1 MTNAEWLIENKI
13 PFQNINLHVD
23 NIKKIVGI
31 YVHGYEKIEYS
42 LVLNDATQ
50 EDINKEKVKTKYP
63 ILLVSTF
70 SVLRVLET
78 WLDYEADETVFAKKI
93 LSQKEKNWLANLIK
107 PFYQKIDHLIDIEV
121 MRHVKDN
128 SIESDLNCIQIAYTS
143 RIFDSDGNANGTQ
156 TFRQTI
162 ELVGDDDICANMTAD
177 KEYSVKNLGLGF
189 DFDFKNEN

>member
-13 PFQNINLHVD
+13 SFQSINIYID
-23 NIKKIVGI
+23 NITDIASI
-31 YVHGYEKIEYS
+31 YINDYEKIDYN
-42 LVLNDATQ
+42 LIPIDATQ
-50 EDINKEKVKTKYP
+50 EEINKEKIKAKHP
-63 ILLVSTF
+63 ILLATTF
-70 SVLRVLET
+70 SVLGVLET
-78 WLDYEADETVFAKKI
+78 WLDYEADETVFVKKI
-93 LSQKEKNWLANLIK
+93 LSQKEKIWLVNLIN

-128 SIESDLNCIQIAYTS
+128 SIESDLNCIQISYTS

-189 DFDFKNEN
+189 NFDFENEN

>member
-78 WLDYEADETVFAKKI
+78 WLDYEADETVFVKKI
-93 LSQKEKNWLANLIK
+93 LSQKEKAWLVNFIK
-107 PFYQKIDHLIDIEV
+107 PFYKTIDHLMDIEI

-128 SIESDLNCIQIAYTS
+128 RIKDDLNCIQISYTN

-162 ELVGDDDICANMTAD
+162 ETVGNDDVCANMTAD
-177 KEYSVKNLGLGF
+177 EEYSVKNLGLGY
-189 DFDFKNEN
+189 DFDFENEN

>member
-1 MTNAEWLIENKI
+1 ML
-13 PFQNINLHVD
+13 
-23 NIKKIVGI
+23 
-31 YVHGYEKIEYS
+31 
-42 LVLNDATQ
+42 AT
-50 EDINKEKVKTKYP
+50 
-63 ILLVSTF
+63 TF

-78 WLDYEADETVFAKKI
+78 WLDYEADETVFVKKI
-93 LSQKEKNWLANLIK
+93 LSQKEKNWLVNLIK

-128 SIESDLNCIQIAYTS
+128 SIESDLNCIQISYTS

-177 KEYSVKNLGLGF
+177 KEYSVKNLELGF
-189 DFDFKNEN
+189 NFDFENEN

>member
-1 MTNAEWLIENKI
+1 MTNAEWLIKNKI
-13 PFQNINLHVD
+13 PFQSINLHVD

-31 YVHGYEKIEYS
+31 YVNGYEKIEYS
-42 LVLNDATQ
+42 LVLNDVTQ
-50 EDINKEKVKTKYP
+50 EEINKEKAKVEHP

-78 WLDYEADETVFAKKI
+78 WLDYEADETVFVKKI
-93 LSQKEKNWLANLIK
+93 LSPKEKNWLANLIK
-107 PFYQKIDHLIDIEV
+107 PFYQKIDHLMGIEV
-121 MRHVKDN
+121 MRHVKDDR
-128 SIESDLNCIQIAYTS
+128 IESDLNCIQISYTN

-162 ELVGDDDICANMTAD
+162 ETIGNDDICANMTAD

-189 DFDFKNEN
+189 DFDFENEN

>member
-13 PFQNINLHVD
+13 PFQSINLYID
-23 NIKKIVGI
+23 NITNIASI
-31 YVHGYEKIEYS
+31 YISGYEKIDYN
-42 LVLNDATQ
+42 LILTDVTQ
-50 EDINKEKVKTKYP
+50 AEIDEERSKAKYP
-63 ILLVSTF
+63 ILFASTF
-70 SVLRVLET
+70 SFLRVFET
-78 WLDYEADETVFAKKI
+78 WLDYEADETVFVKKI
-93 LSQKEKNWLANLIK
+93 LSQKEKAWLINLIK

-162 ELVGDDDICANMTAD
+162 ETVGNDDICAKMTAD
-177 KEYSVKNLGLGF
+177 KQYSVKNLGLDF
-189 DFDFKNEN
+189 DFDFENEN

>member
-1 MTNAEWLIENKI
+1 MTNAEWLIKNKI
-13 PFQNINLHVD
+13 PFQSINLHVD

-31 YVHGYEKIEYS
+31 YVNGYEKIEYS

-50 EDINKEKVKTKYP
+50 EEINKEKAKVEHP

-78 WLDYEADETVFAKKI
+78 WLDYEADETVFVKKI
-93 LSQKEKNWLANLIK
+93 LSPKEKNWLANLIK
-107 PFYQKIDHLIDIEV
+107 PFYQKIDHLMGIEV
-121 MRHVKDN
+121 MRHVKDDR
-128 SIESDLNCIQIAYTS
+128 IESDLNCIQISYTN

-162 ELVGDDDICANMTAD
+162 ETIGNDDICANMTAD

-189 DFDFKNEN
+189 DFDFENEN